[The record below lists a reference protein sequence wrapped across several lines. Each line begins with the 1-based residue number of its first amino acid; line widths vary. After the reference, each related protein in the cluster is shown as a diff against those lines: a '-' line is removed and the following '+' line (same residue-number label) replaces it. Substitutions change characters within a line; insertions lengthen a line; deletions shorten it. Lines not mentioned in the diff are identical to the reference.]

1 MRVLLKTYV
10 TVHFFGPIVPS
21 GKFLKRG
28 SGLGHPVRKV
38 KKNFNAFVEKR
49 HLHNNTNAPQLCM
62 KSCKDQSFLFGAK
75 LLLKSL
81 KADQTF
87 VP

>member
-1 MRVLLKTYV
+1 MHVLLKTYV

-28 SGLGHPVRKV
+28 SGFGHPVRKV

-49 HLHNNTNAPQLCM
+49 HLHNSTNASKSCM